1 MPNLVVWL
9 RPHDTILTL
18 LNNAAFF
25 EDGVNAEPEYIL
37 TLGGIGGTTSM
48 RTAGHGIATFTDRTG
63 TTYSIPAYLCTAA
76 CHNAIT
82 HLDPTGRTQGC
93 H

>member
-1 MPNLVVWL
+1 MVIKV
-9 RPHDTILTL
+9 DTQAEITL